1 MRLCIRPIQHM
12 DLLLRFLLVG
22 EGRLELPTRGF
33 SGHCYYQL
41 SYPPVRKGT
50 RRKRKDC
57 RIWTYYI
64 LFNRQMLYQW
74 AKYFLKRKNCCMR
87 LWMKH
92 RKTNTQK
99 LKECGCGRRIRT
111 LSPGYEPSILPLE
124 DLRNGTWSWSQTN
137 DLPGMNRPLLSSE
150 LFRQINH
157 KTVCLFSSIKINNI
171 IAESALN

>member
-1 MRLCIRPIQHM
+1 
-12 DLLLRFLLVG
+12 
-22 EGRLELPTRGF
+22 
-33 SGHCYYQL
+33 
-41 SYPPVRKGT
+41 
-50 RRKRKDC
+50 
-57 RIWTYYI
+57 
-64 LFNRQMLYQW
+64 
-74 AKYFLKRKNCCMR
+74 MR

-150 LFRQINH
+150 LFRQNQEQDSLFVFNH
-157 KTVCLFSSIKINNI
+157 
-171 IAESALN
+171 